1 MTKQEIFDA
10 PIWTSRLIFNAK
22 LLFYKAWIDCN
33 EEEQIAVRARI
44 LGINKKEIK

>member
-22 LLFYKAWIDCN
+22 LLFYKAWIDCMKKSKL
-33 EEEQIAVRARI
+33 QFVRVF
-44 LGINKKEIK
+44 